1 MNFQALGIDFRMQ
14 NRIKINWKF
23 VSMMAC
29 LNATTFCQENQTQ
42 DASKTPQ
49 DGPRYPKTAQD
60 ALRGAW
66 NSPKTPQREP
76 KTRPGRLPR
85 RFQNALRSTQDAA
98 RHTQNAP
105 RHDQD
110 APIGSKSRPGLL
122 QTSILDHF
130 GDDFEPFLEDFWRIL
145 GAVLNRFLAWVFS
158 HVVSKFE
165 WCLIKFPTNQKT
177 KRGGGIAALLRIG

>member
-1 MNFQALGIDFRMQ
+1 MKFQTLGIDLRVQ
-14 NRIKINWKF
+14 NRIKIDWKF
-23 VSMMAC
+23 VSKMAC
-29 LNATTFCQENQTQ
+29 LNAATFCQENQAQ

-49 DGPRYPKTAQD
+49 DAPRYRKTAQD

-98 RHTQNAP
+98 RHTRNAP

-110 APIGSKSRPGLL
+110 APIGSKSRPDLL

-130 GDDFEPFLEDFWRIL
+130 GDDFEWFFWNFEGSWTLLGPNLASISTIMPTQIAPHKLLGGKTNVHIDF
-145 GAVLNRFLAWVFS
+145 
-158 HVVSKFE
+158 
-165 WCLIKFPTNQKT
+165 
-177 KRGGGIAALLRIG
+177 